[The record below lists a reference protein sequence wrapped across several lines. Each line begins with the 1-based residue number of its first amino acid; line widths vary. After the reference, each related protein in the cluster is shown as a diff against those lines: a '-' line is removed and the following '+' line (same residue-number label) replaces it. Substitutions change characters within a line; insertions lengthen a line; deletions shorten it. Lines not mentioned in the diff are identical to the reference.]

1 MATVAAFQ
9 SLWSRRDVQLQHRRR
24 CTRPR
29 FTARVAQA
37 GFRVLKSTYVN
48 PLLFLPLLAVVKV
61 GGLSRGGSNLKL
73 DYTLVPSTVNR
84 VLSGVI
90 RLEARPLAH
99 ASLPLGTSIA
109 CVAVKPDAGAS
120 RCLG

>member
-1 MATVAAFQ
+1 MDD
-9 SLWSRRDVQLQHRRR
+9 SLYHLYHKEENDWWWVVGRRAL
-24 CTRPR
+24 
-29 FTARVAQA
+29 
-37 GFRVLKSTYVN
+37 
-48 PLLFLPLLAVVKV
+48 VKV

-73 DYTLVPSTVNR
+73 DYTLVPSTVTR

-109 CVAVKPDAGAS
+109 CVAVKPDAGA
-120 RCLG
+120 